1 MSTCVYHN
9 SCRHCSLIIKQL
21 WLVGKVRTTQ
31 HTHAPGPVSLSGG
44 WRLERRGVVLVL
56 QVGGMIILSCYH
68 DAGTWWHTEIYNGC
82 VYVCASVFVSVSV

>member
-1 MSTCVYHN
+1 
-9 SCRHCSLIIKQL
+9 
-21 WLVGKVRTTQ
+21 
-31 HTHAPGPVSLSGG
+31 
-44 WRLERRGVVLVL
+44 VVLVL